1 MLQAQSSKTGETALV
16 VKLRFLGIFCG
27 VFGLGLLRLS
37 GAWFGLGPGLV
48 LGFTWKSILF
58 THPCLRRTGIFIPIP
73 SLGTIQI
80 GLNRCGGNATLR
92 EGREG
97 NRGIEGHVLIWRGF

>member
-16 VKLRFLGIFCG
+16 VKLRFLGFFCG

-48 LGFTWKSILF
+48 LGFTWKSIGYEPKKRVKE
-58 THPCLRRTGIFIPIP
+58 TTTN
-73 SLGTIQI
+73 SK
-80 GLNRCGGNATLR
+80 A
-92 EGREG
+92 
-97 NRGIEGHVLIWRGF
+97 